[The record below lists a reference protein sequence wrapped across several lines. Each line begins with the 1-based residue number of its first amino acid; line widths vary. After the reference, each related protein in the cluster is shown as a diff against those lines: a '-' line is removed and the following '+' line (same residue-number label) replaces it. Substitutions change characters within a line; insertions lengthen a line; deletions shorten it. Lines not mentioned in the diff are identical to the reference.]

1 MGNFIELSRDNFTPK
16 KPWHKKLTSVIL
28 LTLSFVIVGLT
39 LAFLVLLGYYLWNLK
54 FGDSKQITEKFNTH
68 FSFSTDVP
76 LEARPKIEED
86 TNLFVRSFNPT
97 LGDANAPI
105 TIIAFIDFEC
115 PFSQESYPIFQQV
128 AEKYGPALNIVFK
141 QFPLASI
148 HPNAVQA
155 SIASTCAQDQGKFW
169 EYYDLLFTNKKLDS
183 ESLVNYAK
191 ELNLNIPNFQTCVE
205 TQKNRVNIEQDLK
218 DGVDLGVRGTPTY
231 IVNQTKLE
239 GSVSL
244 ASWDSIII
252 KELQDN

>member
-1 MGNFIELSRDNFTPK
+1 MSNFIELSKDNYIPK
-16 KPWHKKLTSVIL
+16 KPWHKKMTGIIFLTF
-28 LTLSFVIVGLT
+28 SFVIVGLT
-39 LAFLVLLGYYLWNLK
+39 LAFLILLGYYLWNLK

-76 LEARPKIEED
+76 LETRPKIEED
-86 TNLFVRSFNPT
+86 VNQYIRYFNPT
-97 LGDANAPI
+97 LDNTNVPI

-128 AEKYGPALNIVFK
+128 IEKYGPVVNVVFK
-141 QFPLASI
+141 HFPLMSI

-169 EYYDLLFTNKKLDS
+169 EYYDLLFINKSLDS
-183 ESLVNYAK
+183 GSLVKYAK
-191 ELNLNIPNFQTCVE
+191 DLNLNMPNFQSCVE

-244 ASWDSIII
+244 TSWDSIIV